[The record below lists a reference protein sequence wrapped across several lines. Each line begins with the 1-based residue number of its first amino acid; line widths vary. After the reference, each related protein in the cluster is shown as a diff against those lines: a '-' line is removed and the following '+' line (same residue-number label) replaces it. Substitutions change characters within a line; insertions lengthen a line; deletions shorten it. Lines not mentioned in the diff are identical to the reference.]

1 MESTVAT
8 DYGPELPLL
17 LAGFRRGAMAGG
29 LAGLLVYA
37 AVLLRMKPEEA
48 GPLLGVAAGMMAAM
62 VGGAFLGGL
71 LLACL
76 RVARAPR
83 G

>member
-8 DYGPELPLL
+8 DHGPELPLL
-17 LAGFRRGAMAGG
+17 LAGFRRGMTAGAVG
-29 LAGLLVYA
+29 GLLVYA

-48 GPLLGVAAGMMAAM
+48 GPLLGVAAGGLAAM

-71 LLACL
+71 LVAYL